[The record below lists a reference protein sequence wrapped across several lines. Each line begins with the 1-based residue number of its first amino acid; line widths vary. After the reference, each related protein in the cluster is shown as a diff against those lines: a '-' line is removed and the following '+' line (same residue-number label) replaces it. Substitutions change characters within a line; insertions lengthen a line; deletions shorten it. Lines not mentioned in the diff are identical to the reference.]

1 MNLRLHHLAPML
13 SFLLAVPTT
22 SLVLALPALSLV
34 LAVPATCWAQTTT
47 DAPAEPDPWADDDD
61 DDGGIIDV
69 EVGSEEEGGDPEG
82 SKQAR
87 DESDFDPDD
96 VLDEWEEELAEQDPV
111 DVSVLGKALRVP
123 RVAGSA
129 HTYDEEDLARFE
141 DDDVQRFLSRE
152 TPGVYARGEDG
163 YGLRPNIGMRG
174 GTSDRSRKVALL
186 EDGILFG
193 PAPYSAPAAY
203 FFPLTTRMVGLEV
216 FKGASAIRH
225 GPNTIGG
232 AINFLTRRIP
242 YGHEAG
248 IDLAA
253 GTESYGKGH
262 AYYGYGT
269 THWGVLVEGV
279 RLRSNGFKQI
289 DGGNPKAGFDK
300 MEFMAKARVNS
311 DPNAPVYHEGQIK
324 LGYSRERSNETYLGL
339 SDEDFAAT
347 PNRRYLTTAL
357 DNMAFDRMQVEASY
371 GLVVRDL
378 LTMKTT
384 VYRHDFVREWFKV
397 NRFQPDALGGGAPA
411 IKEILG
417 DPSGSRAVFYD
428 VLRGAADSTDAGVPP
443 LGIGEN
449 DRRYVSQGVQNR
461 QRWTLPTLG
470 GLVEQNVQIGM
481 RYHYDRV
488 ARYHTE
494 DPYLVV
500 GGRLVRAPGDQ
511 LLLRRDQ
518 GQANALALSAI
529 DEISIWRFLISPGLR
544 FEYIR
549 THYERDEVDGLTVVK
564 GEQKVLLPGVG
575 VVFQIFDGFNA
586 LAGVHQGFSP
596 VAPGQTADV
605 KPETSTNLEAGA
617 RLSTELLR
625 VEAIGFLSLYDN
637 LTGECTFS
645 AACAEQDLNR
655 QFNAGEARIAG
666 LEAAIGAD
674 VPTPIE
680 LVFPVAATYTF
691 THTELLSDFSSA
703 IPGFDEVQAG
713 DRIPYVPE
721 HQVGGRV
728 GVMADGW
735 GSFNVAM
742 SYVSR
747 MRETAGRGE
756 ADPADLTDAQF
767 TIDLLAEATI
777 LPELSVYG
785 SVLNLFNNSYIVSRR
800 PFGARP
806 GRPRFGQIGVKVLLD
821 D

>member
-1 MNLRLHHLAPML
+1 MRLRLRHLAPL
-13 SFLLAVPTT
+13 LGSLLAFP
-22 SLVLALPALSLV
+22 
-34 LAVPATCWAQTTT
+34 VPAGAQTP
-47 DAPAEPDPWADDDD
+47 PAEEAPKPDPEDDPWAEDEG
-61 DDGGIIDV
+61 DGGIIDV
-69 EVGSEEEGGDPEG
+69 EVGAEDAAAEPDPG
-82 SKQAR
+82 AR
-87 DESDFDPDD
+87 DRADFDPDD
-96 VLDEWEEELAEQDPV
+96 VLDEWEDELAEQDPL
-111 DVSVLGKALRVP
+111 DVTVLGRAREVP

-129 HTYDEEDLARFE
+129 HRYDEKELSRFE
-141 DDDVQRFLSRE
+141 DDDVQRFLTRE

-174 GTSDRSRKVALL
+174 GTSDRSRKIALL

-232 AINFLTRRIP
+232 AINFITRRIP
-242 YGHEAG
+242 HGHKAG
-248 IDLAA
+248 FDLAL
-253 GTESYGKGH
+253 GTESYAKGH
-262 AYYGYGT
+262 AYYGYGAER
-269 THWGVLVEGV
+269 WGVVLEGA
-279 RLRSNGFKQI
+279 RLRSDGFKQI
-289 DGGNPKAGFDK
+289 DGGNPDAGFDK
-300 MEFMAKARVNS
+300 LEFMAKTRVNS
-311 DPNAPVYHEGQIK
+311 DPNAPVYHEGQLK

-339 SDEDFAAT
+339 SDGDFAASST
-347 PNRRYLTTAL
+347 RRYLTSAL
-357 DNMAFDRMQVEASY
+357 DNMAFDRTQVTASY

-397 NRFQPDALGGGAPA
+397 NRFQPDGLGGSAPP
-411 IKEILG
+411 IKDILG
-417 DPSGSRAVFYD
+417 DPTGSRAIYYD
-428 VLRGAADSTDAGVPP
+428 VLRGAADSADAGVSP

-449 DRRYVSQGVQNR
+449 DRRYVSQGIQNR
-461 QRWTLPTLG
+461 QSWTLPNLG
-470 GLVEQNVQIGM
+470 PVAQKIEAGL

-494 DPYLVV
+494 DPFVV
-500 GGRLVRAPGDQ
+500 QNGALVRAQGDQ

-518 GQANALALSAI
+518 GQAHAFALNVT
-529 DEISIWRFLISPGLR
+529 DEIAIWRFIFSPGLR

-549 THYERDEVDGLTVVK
+549 THYERDEVDGVTVVK
-564 GEQKVLLPGVG
+564 GEQKVLLPGAGIVY
-575 VVFQIFDGFNA
+575 QIFDGFDA

-605 KPETSTNLEAGA
+605 KPETSTNFEAGA
-617 RLSTELLR
+617 RLATDLLQL
-625 VEAIGFLSLYDN
+625 EAVGFLSLYDN

-666 LEAAIGAD
+666 LEAAISSD
-674 VPTPIE
+674 VPTPIA
-680 LVFPVAATYTF
+680 LVFPVAATYTY
-691 THTELLSDFSSA
+691 THTELISGFTSA
-703 IPGFDEVQAG
+703 IPGLEDVQPG

-721 HQVGGRV
+721 HQIGGRV
-728 GVMADGW
+728 GVMAEGW
-735 GSFNVAM
+735 GSFNVSAN
-742 SYVSR
+742 YVSR
-747 MRETAGRGE
+747 MREVAGQGGAE
-756 ADPADLTDAQF
+756 PSDLTDAMF
-767 TIDLLAEATI
+767 TIDLLAEAKV

-785 SVLNLFNNSYIVSRR
+785 SVLNLFNNRYIVSRR

>member
-1 MNLRLHHLAPML
+1 MNVRFFHLAPLL
-13 SFLLAVPTT
+13 SI
-22 SLVLALPALSLV
+22 VLAA
-34 LAVPATCWAQTTT
+34 PATSWAQTPP
-47 DAPAEPDPWADDDD
+47 DAPAEPEDDPWAEDDDDDD
-61 DDGGIIDV
+61 DDGDIIDV
-69 EVGSEEEGGDPEG
+69 EVSSEEEGGDTDG
-82 SKQAR
+82 RAKAR
-87 DESDFDPDD
+87 GERDFDPDD
-96 VLDEWEEELAEQDPV
+96 VLDEWEEELAAQDPV
-111 DVSVLGKALRVP
+111 DVSVLGKARRVP
-123 RVAGSA
+123 RIAGSA
-129 HTYDEEDLARFE
+129 HTYDEEELSRFE

-269 THWGVLVEGV
+269 PHWGVLVEGV

-339 SDEDFAAT
+339 SDGDFADA

-357 DNMAFDRMQVEASY
+357 DNMAFDRTQVEASY

-397 NRFQPDALGGGAPA
+397 NRFQPDALGGGSPA

-417 DPSGSRAVFYD
+417 DPTGSRAIFYD
-428 VLRGAADSTDAGVPP
+428 VLRGAADSADAGVPP

-470 GLVEQNVQIGM
+470 PVEQNIQLGL

-494 DPYLVV
+494 DPYQVV
-500 GGRLVRAPGDQ
+500 GGALVRAPGDQ
-511 LLLRRDQ
+511 LVLRRDQ
-518 GQANALALSAI
+518 GQANALAISAI
-529 DEISIWRFLISPGLR
+529 DEISLWRFLISPGLR

-625 VEAIGFLSLYDN
+625 IEAIGFLSLYDN

-645 AACAEQDLNR
+645 AACAENDLNR

-666 LEAAIGAD
+666 VEAAIGAD

-703 IPGFDEVQAG
+703 IPGLDDVQAG

-728 GVMADGW
+728 GVMAEGW
-735 GSFNVAM
+735 GSFNVAV

-747 MRETAGRGE
+747 MRETAGQGD
-756 ADPADLTDAQF
+756 AAPADLTDAQF
-767 TIDLLAEATI
+767 TIDLLAEAKV